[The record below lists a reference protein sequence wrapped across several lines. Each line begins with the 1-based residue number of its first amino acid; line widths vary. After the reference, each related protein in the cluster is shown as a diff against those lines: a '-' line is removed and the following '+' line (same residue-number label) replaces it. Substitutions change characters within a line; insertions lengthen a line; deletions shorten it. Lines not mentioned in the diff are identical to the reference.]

1 MSNADYEDFIV
12 FYLED
17 DGSYKKL
24 EGVSQETLGKVLN
37 DEEVLLVVREDM
49 HRLYIWKGPKSP
61 VRKRFIS
68 SKTAAGIQEEYR
80 KNGGRHLKIVSIDA
94 GEEPVEF
101 LAAFD
106 LKPYQVTGVLED
118 MKYIRN
124 VDRDKMKEEA
134 LQKELDEAKKAKEA
148 KYVSPLEKEMAESP
162 NSKSAENEV
171 KESVKESV
179 KEPVKEAVK
188 VTVKESQK
196 EVKTAEKPLPSP
208 VKKQKVAEEQKPQ
221 VSLDKQ
227 QRILSDIMQMN
238 PPEGFHRMNVIIGPY
253 LYASTINKSYVL
265 GKLIEKQEWN
275 QVTDIPTGVVDLNM
289 EKIRIHIDED
299 LKIIKAIELF
309 ELVKDN
315 NNEAKNEP
323 QKPQKR
329 SLPKIPEG

>member
-1 MSNADYEDFIV
+1 MSTVENEDFIV

-17 DGSYKKL
+17 DGTYRKL
-24 EGVSQETLGKVLN
+24 DDVTQETLSKVLN

-68 SKTAAGIQEEYR
+68 SKTAAGIQENYR

-124 VDRDKMKEEA
+124 IDRDKIKEEA
-134 LQKELDEAKKAKEA
+134 LQKELNEAKKAKES
-148 KYVSPLEKEMAESP
+148 KYESPLEKEMKQISETKVIP
-162 NSKSAENEV
+162 IKDIQETGNEPIKEIQKDIKPVEKS
-171 KESVKESV
+171 
-179 KEPVKEAVK
+179 
-188 VTVKESQK
+188 
-196 EVKTAEKPLPSP
+196 LPSP
-208 VKKQKVAEEQKPQ
+208 SKKQKTVDEHKPQ

-227 QRILSDIMQMN
+227 QRTLTEIMQIN
-238 PPEGFHRMNVIIGPY
+238 PPDGYHRMNVIIGPY
-253 LYASTINKSYVL
+253 LYASNINKSYVL

-289 EKIRIHIDED
+289 EKIRIHIDEE

-309 ELVKDN
+309 EKNQNNVDN
-315 NNEAKNEP
+315 SNNQEDKKESP
-323 QKPQKR
+323 KTQKR